1 MPVNFQKKTPMNLLK
16 SVLILITFSVFV
28 SCSKKEDVV
37 MPDDLDG
44 LTLVTTLTND
54 THKVALYTTSG
65 KFQTGYNEVYIQI
78 KNTQGIVERNVSVT
92 WLPLMHMMGMEH
104 SCPASAV
111 GNKTNGIY
119 KGYIVFQMAGSE
131 EEYWDLTVNYT
142 IGNTTYTVTDKI
154 TVAEAAKRVVES
166 FKGADNNRYVLA
178 LVHPA
183 KPAVAV
189 NDIAAVLYK
198 MESMTSFVA
207 VKNYTIKIDPRMP
220 GMGNHT
226 SPNNVDLTQGTD
238 GMYYGKLSLTMTGY
252 WKINLQLLDATQTTL
267 KGEAVT
273 DTNEGSSI
281 YFELEF

>member
-1 MPVNFQKKTPMNLLK
+1 MNLLK
-16 SVLILITFSVFV
+16 SVLIVIIFSVFV
-28 SCSKKEDVV
+28 SCSKKDDVV
-37 MPDDLDG
+37 VSNELDG
-44 LTLVTTLTND
+44 LTLVKTLTND
-54 THKVALYTTSG
+54 SHKIALYTASG
-65 KFQTGYNEVYIQI
+65 KFQTGYNDVYVQI
-78 KNTQGIVERNVSVT
+78 KNTQGTVESNASVT
-92 WLPLMHMMGMEH
+92 WTPLMHMMGMEH

-111 GNKTNGIY
+111 SNKSNGIY

-142 IGNTTYTVTDKI
+142 IGTTAYTVTDTI
-154 TVAEAAKRVVES
+154 AVSEAAKRVVETFQGS
-166 FKGADNNRYVLA
+166 DNSRYVLA
-178 LVHPA
+178 LVNPA

-189 NDIAAVLYK
+189 NDMSAVLYK
-198 MESMTSFVA
+198 MESMTSFV
-207 VKNYTIKIDPRMP
+207 VVNNYTIKIDPRMT

-238 GMYYGKLSLTMTGY
+238 GLYYGKLSLTMTGY
-252 WKINLQLLDATQTTL
+252 WKINLQLQDATQTIV

>member
-1 MPVNFQKKTPMNLLK
+1 MPIILKNATMNLLK
-16 SVLILITFSVFV
+16 SVLILIAFSVFV
-28 SCSKKEDVV
+28 SCSKKDDVV
-37 MPDDLDG
+37 VSNELDG
-44 LTLVTTLTND
+44 LTLVKTLTNE
-54 THKVALYTTSG
+54 THQIALYTASG
-65 KFQTGYNEVYIQI
+65 KFQTGYNEVYVQI
-78 KNTQGIVERNVSVT
+78 KNTQGTVERNVGVT
-92 WLPLMHMMGMEH
+92 WTPLMHMMGMEH
-104 SCPASAV
+104 SCPASAISHQS
-111 GNKTNGIY
+111 NGIY

-142 IGNTTYTVTDKI
+142 IGNTAYTVTDTI
-154 TVAEAAKRVVES
+154 SVAAAAKRVVEAFQGS
-166 FKGADNNRYVLA
+166 DNNRYVLA
-178 LVHPA
+178 LVNPS

-198 MESMTSFVA
+198 MESMTSFV
-207 VKNYTIKIDPRMP
+207 VVSNYTIKIDPRMP

-252 WKINLQLLDATQTTL
+252 WKINLQLQDATQTIV